1 MKTRDIDE
9 NKTKKKKTRY
19 QEGSKTKPK
28 NGRNSDISYATNT
41 TGYST
46 GMPQG
51 SGYVRN
57 WRYTVYR
64 SPPAC
69 YHIVY
74 GIFLPDQR
82 PRPNEDL
89 QRAANPSDQQV
100 GDICLEEGIILHLL
114 GVWPPTNSGANN
126 IHLMDTFT
134 TRVERV
140 RTRGWGML
148 NQIRPSWY
156 QGGQDWCW
164 MGIFWLAGEFC
175 HKDGEWNRCWWCTPQ
190 IHHLHD
196 QA

>member
-19 QEGSKTKPK
+19 QEGSETKPK

-46 GMPQG
+46 VMPQG
-51 SGYVRN
+51 SGHVRN

-114 GVWPPTNSGANN
+114 GV
-126 IHLMDTFT
+126 
-134 TRVERV
+134 
-140 RTRGWGML
+140 
-148 NQIRPSWY
+148 
-156 QGGQDWCW
+156 
-164 MGIFWLAGEFC
+164 
-175 HKDGEWNRCWWCTPQ
+175 
-190 IHHLHD
+190 
-196 QA
+196 